1 MTFTVHPASAGGW
14 HAFVSAPRLLLVAA
28 PDDAFVA
35 TAWSTIGS
43 PDGFQ
48 SALDLLTSRGLAATP
63 PFVLVEWQAGEDARV
78 IVRGESALMVTDA
91 AGEQSLSASGVSTW
105 VERSLSGVTGISF
118 TVPGAA
124 ALGTAALPLERGVAL
139 VAAIGS
145 AGAPVPVAEELKAP
159 APVAEVVVAPAP
171 VAEVPEAPSV
181 PAAPSAPASAPEPE
195 PEPEPD
201 VDIEATRRE
210 APEAEPVSAPPAAPA
225 APEESYDYL
234 FGDTMFRSVA
244 DAAVHEP
251 DPEAEAAA
259 SLDEPAEADDVDDA
273 LHDGETV
280 LTSDIAKLR
289 GKRRPRGEPAP
300 PPVPPAAQK
309 LVLVIAPTGARE
321 ALTQP
326 ILMGRSPS
334 VGKVTGGQIPRL
346 VTIGTVDQDISRNH
360 AQFALEGGT
369 VVITDLHSRNGTMVA
384 LPGKSAQKLRAGE
397 PTSVIVGTVVDFG
410 GGVTVTVE
418 EES

>member
-1 MTFTVHPASAGGW
+1 MTFTVHTASAGGW

-28 PDDAFVA
+28 PDDTFVS
-35 TAWSTIGS
+35 TAWATIVS

-48 SALDLLTSRGLAATP
+48 SALDLLTGRGLAATP
-63 PFVLVEWQAGEDARV
+63 PFVLIEWAGEDARV
-78 IVRGESALMVTDA
+78 IVRGESPLTVTDA
-91 AGEQSLSASGVSTW
+91 AGEQLLSAAGVSTW
-105 VERSLSGVTGISF
+105 VERSMPGVTGVSF
-118 TVPGAA
+118 TVPGATPV
-124 ALGTAALPLERGVAL
+124 GSAALPLERGVAY
-139 VAAIGS
+139 VAALS
-145 AGAPVPVAEELKAP
+145 SQVSPADAKPAEAAP
-159 APVAEVVVAPAP
+159 AEALEAKPTPA
-171 VAEVPEAPSV
+171 
-181 PAAPSAPASAPEPE
+181 PAAPPAPTAASAPPPAPAPEPE
-195 PEPEPD
+195 

-210 APEAEPVSAPPAAPA
+210 APEAVSAPPAPA
-225 APEESYDYL
+225 APVSAPEEAGYDYL
-234 FGDTMFRSVA
+234 FGDTMYRSVA

-251 DPEAEAAA
+251 EPVEEGDA
-259 SLDEPAEADDVDDA
+259 PAEPIDDA

-280 LTSDIAKLR
+280 MTSDIAKLR
-289 GKRRPRGEPAP
+289 GKRRPKNAVSAP
-300 PPVPPAAQK
+300 PVQPEAQK

-321 ALTQP
+321 PLTQP

-334 VGKVTGGQIPRL
+334 VGKVSGGLIPRL

-369 VVITDLHSRNGTMVA
+369 VVITDLHSRNGTLVA
-384 LPGKSAQKLRAGE
+384 LPGKSPQKLRAGE

>member
-14 HAFVSAPRLLLVAA
+14 HAFVSEPRLLVVVA
-28 PDDAFVA
+28 PDDAFIA
-35 TAWSTIGS
+35 TAWAAIGA

-78 IVRGESALMVTDA
+78 IVRGEAPLTVVDA
-91 AGEQSLSASGVSTW
+91 DGEQPLSAAGVSTW
-105 VERSLSGVTGISF
+105 VERSLSGVTALSF

-124 ALGTAALPLERGVAL
+124 PLGTAALPLERGVAL

-145 AGAPVPVAEELKAP
+145 AGAPVPVAEPTPVVAVPIAEPTPAP
-159 APVAEVVVAPAP
+159 APLPPVPAPDAASAPAP
-171 VAEVPEAPSV
+171 AAEPEA
-181 PAAPSAPASAPEPE
+181 E
-195 PEPEPD
+195 

-225 APEESYDYL
+225 APEEESYDYL
-234 FGDTMFRSVA
+234 FGDTMYRSVA

-251 DPEAEAAA
+251 DPEAEASDD
-259 SLDEPAEADDVDDA
+259 SLDESAEGDDVDDA

-289 GKRRPRGEPAP
+289 GKRRPRGEAAAP
-300 PPVPPAAQK
+300 PAPPAAQN

-321 ALTQP
+321 VLTQP

-334 VGKVTGGQIPRL
+334 VGKVTGGMIPRL

>member
-1 MTFTVHPASAGGW
+1 MTFTVHPASDGGW

-28 PDDAFVA
+28 PDDAFIS
-35 TAWSTIGS
+35 TAWATIVS

-48 SALDLLTSRGLAATP
+48 SALDLLTGRGLAATP
-63 PFVLVEWQAGEDARV
+63 PFVLVEWAGEDARV
-78 IVRGESALMVTDA
+78 IVRGESVLTVTDA
-91 AGEQSLSASGVSTW
+91 AGEQLLSAAGVSTW
-105 VERSLSGVTGISF
+105 VERSMPGVRGVSF
-118 TVPGAA
+118 TVPGATPV
-124 ALGTAALPLERGVAL
+124 GSAALPLERGVAY
-139 VAAIGS
+139 VAALSSQAKPADAKPAEAAPAEALEAKPAPAPAPAAPPALIPVS
-145 AGAPVPVAEELKAP
+145 TPAPVPPP
-159 APVAEVVVAPAP
+159 AP
-171 VAEVPEAPSV
+171 
-181 PAAPSAPASAPEPE
+181 APEPE
-195 PEPEPD
+195 

-210 APEAEPVSAPPAAPA
+210 APEAVSAPPAPPAPVS
-225 APEESYDYL
+225 APEEAGYDYL
-234 FGDTMFRSVA
+234 FGDTMYRSVA

-251 DPEAEAAA
+251 EPVEEGGTAAE
-259 SLDEPAEADDVDDA
+259 PVDDA

-280 LTSDIAKLR
+280 MTSDIAKLR
-289 GKRRPRGEPAP
+289 GKRRPKNADSAP
-300 PPVPPAAQK
+300 PVQPEAQK

-321 ALTQP
+321 PLTQP

-334 VGKVTGGQIPRL
+334 VGKVSGGQIPRL

-369 VVITDLHSRNGTMVA
+369 VVITDLHSRNGTLVA